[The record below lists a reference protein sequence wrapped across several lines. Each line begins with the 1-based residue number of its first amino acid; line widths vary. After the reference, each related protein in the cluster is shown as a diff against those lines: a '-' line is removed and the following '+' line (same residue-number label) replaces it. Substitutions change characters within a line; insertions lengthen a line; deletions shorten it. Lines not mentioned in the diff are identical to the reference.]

1 MKTNQLA
8 VQATAQLPLVEV
20 KNQQA
25 VTTSLQIAQT
35 FGKVHY
41 NVLQAIRDL
50 ECSKDFQALNFQG
63 SFYNSQLANNGHK
76 KLPMYYITRDGFTF
90 LAMGFTGKV
99 AAKFKEDYINAFNAM
114 ETKLREIQ
122 QKGLVSADCLQIEQQ
137 QTAFWKK
144 QSDFWYNHCEQNT
157 EVMGVMS
164 ANQFHLAELL
174 RDKTENQPT
183 GDYWRDMYTRTVE
196 IVCQM
201 SDNMQNLSRIVSK
214 KTATPEV
221 TSCNKVAG
229 VKKQVQQLE
238 APKQITQPVAKKPTV
253 SPKKEPK
260 CYYSVVGYATL
271 KNAFLGIKKA
281 ADLGRKAS
289 ALCRAKGI
297 KTEEIPDP
305 RFGRIKIYPESVLEE
320 VFVTIGCE

>member
-1 MKTNQLA
+1 
-8 VQATAQLPLVEV
+8 
-20 KNQQA
+20 
-25 VTTSLQIAQT
+25 
-35 FGKVHY
+35 
-41 NVLQAIRDL
+41 
-50 ECSKDFQALNFQG
+50 
-63 SFYNSQLANNGHK
+63 
-76 KLPMYYITRDGFTF
+76 
-90 LAMGFTGKV
+90 
-99 AAKFKEDYINAFNAM
+99 M

-174 RDKTENQPT
+174 RDKTESQPT
-183 GDYWRDMYTRTVE
+183 GDYWRDMYTKTVE

-214 KTATPEV
+214 KTDTPEV